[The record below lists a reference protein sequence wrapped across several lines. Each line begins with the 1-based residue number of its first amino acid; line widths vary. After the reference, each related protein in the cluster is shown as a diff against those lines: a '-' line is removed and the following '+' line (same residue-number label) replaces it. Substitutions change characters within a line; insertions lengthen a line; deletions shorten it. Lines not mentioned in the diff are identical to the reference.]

1 MADALV
7 DFIAGLLSFRW
18 NMFQL
23 PVVPFRMLR
32 KVFRF
37 PVDWRFASDSAPDNW
52 IYIQDGRVKVGR
64 VQIFNNWSP
73 YLVADRKNTIW
84 LGLEYFVQKD
94 DWLWTK
100 PDEEMIAFGIKEME
114 EIKFLNQADVL
125 DACVLR
131 MPNTYPAY
139 FGSYDRIH
147 EIYEYAN
154 TIDNLFLIGRN
165 GLHKYN
171 NQDHSMM
178 TAMLAVD
185 MLEQGETDKR
195 VIFEYNIERV
205 YQEERVTDSSLN

>member
-1 MADALV
+1 MLELLQLYLCTLV
-7 DFIAGLLSFRW
+7 LNIW
-18 NMFQL
+18 NCC
-23 PVVPFRMLR
+23 
-32 KVFRF
+32 K
-37 PVDWRFASDSAPDNW
+37 
-52 IYIQDGRVKVGR
+52 KR

-73 YLVADRKNTIW
+73 YLVADRDNTVW

-100 PDEEMIAFGIKEME
+100 PDDEMIAFGIREME

-131 MPNTYPAY
+131 IPNTYPAY

>member
-1 MADALV
+1 
-7 DFIAGLLSFRW
+7 
-18 NMFQL
+18 
-23 PVVPFRMLR
+23 MLR
-32 KVFRF
+32 
-37 PVDWRFASDSAPDNW
+37 
-52 IYIQDGRVKVGR
+52 I
-64 VQIFNNWSP
+64 
-73 YLVADRKNTIW
+73 
-84 LGLEYFVQKD
+84 
-94 DWLWTK
+94 
-100 PDEEMIAFGIKEME
+100 
-114 EIKFLNQADVL
+114 
-125 DACVLR
+125 
-131 MPNTYPAY
+131 PNTYPAY